1 VKGLVFDWNRLYGK
15 RKPKRIS
22 LPTYPFAREHY
33 WIPGILKSAESPG
46 YVQNVSVEAER
57 QFDEPFYRE
66 LLNSVID
73 GRASIPAAIAKAKER
88 EAHALVAIEV

>member
-1 VKGLVFDWNRLYGK
+1 VKGLVFDWKRLYGE

-22 LPTYPFAREHY
+22 LPTYPFARERY
-33 WIPGILKSAESPG
+33 WIPRILKSAESPG
-46 YVQNVSVEAER
+46 YVQNISVEGER

-88 EAHALVAIEV
+88 GDHALAAVEV